1 MKKIL
6 YSLFIGLSSMTVI
19 GNPLYAQNGSV
30 ALNSH
35 FKATIR
41 QLDAM
46 GIPSATGVYIP
57 DSKVVNLKAV
67 KDFQSR
73 FTNAS
78 DEKWFFTND
87 GFEAFFVQSGFGN
100 RAYYDKK
107 GRWTCSVIT
116 YGESKLPPD
125 IRTQVR
131 STYYDMTIS
140 HIQEIK
146 NADHSVYIVVLEDKS
161 TIRVL
166 KINDEGEMKVM
177 QELSKG

>member
-6 YSLFIGLSSMTVI
+6 YSLFIGLSLMTVI
-19 GNPLYAQNGSV
+19 GNPLYAQNASV
-30 ALNSH
+30 ASSSD
-35 FKATIR
+35 FKANIR

-46 GIPSATGVYIP
+46 GIPAATGVYIP

-87 GFEAFFVQSGFGN
+87 GYEAFFVQSGSGN
-100 RAYYDKK
+100 RAFYDKK
-107 GRWTCSVIT
+107 GRWTCSVIS
-116 YGESKLPPD
+116 YGESKLPQD
-125 IRTQVR
+125 IRTEIR

-140 HIQEIK
+140 HVQEIQ
-146 NADHSVYIVVLEDKS
+146 NPDHSVYIVTLEDKS

-166 KINDEGEMKVM
+166 KVNEEGEMKVL